1 MFMFSQRRDSA
12 ISDKTNFSQNSKT
25 GPYLEGNLKLIDTM

>member
-1 MFMFSQRRDSA
+1 M
-12 ISDKTNFSQNSKT
+12 SDKTNISQNSKT